1 MKDIS
6 KDSILITLDVKAL
19 YSNIPNHEVVQ
30 AAKETP
36 NDQAKKPIINNFQ
49 IFVPY
54 INPEQLCN

>member
-36 NDQAKKPIINNFQ
+36 NDQAKKPIQ
-49 IFVPY
+49 T
-54 INPEQLCN
+54 